1 MINFSLITQNKI
13 FYKEEI
19 SKAVLPSYTGEI
31 TILKNHIPLIS
42 ILKRGKI
49 KITKTDKSEEKV
61 FEIERGIIRFV
72 NNNLIVLADLKN
84 VE

>member
-19 SKAVLPSYTGEI
+19 SKAVLPSYIGKI

-49 KITKTDKSEEKV
+49 KITKANKGEEKV

-72 NNNLIVLADLKN
+72 NNNLIVLADLKD